1 MLKAEKQKFAKIKPK
16 NKIIK
21 FKKLILRSKVKNR
34 GITEIIIPNKNEEK
48 ISPKR
53 IAQRKIGQLASL
65 SKVFERVSHDIIE
78 GPTAVAV
85 KNVVIPTN
93 PGNNSFKVIFL
104 PNVKAKNRNRGK
116 ISPKMITGPFK

>member
-1 MLKAEKQKFAKIKPK
+1 MLKIEKQKFAKIMPK

-21 FKKLILRSKVKNR
+21 FKKLILRSKTKNR

-53 IAQRKIGQLASL
+53 TVQRKTGQLTSRSRVL
-65 SKVFERVSHDIIE
+65 ERVSQDMIE

-85 KNVVIPTN
+85 KNVVIPIN
-93 PGNNSFKVIFL
+93 PGNSSFKGILF
-104 PNVKAKNRNRGK
+104 PIVKAKNKNRGK
-116 ISPKMITGPFK
+116 ISPKIITGPFK

>member
-1 MLKAEKQKFAKIKPK
+1 MLKTEKQKFAKIKPR

-21 FKKLILRSKVKNR
+21 FKKLILRSKTKNR

-53 IAQRKIGQLASL
+53 TVQRKTGQLTSRSRVL
-65 SKVFERVSHDIIE
+65 ERVSQDMIE

-93 PGNNSFKVIFL
+93 PGNNSFKGIFL

-116 ISPKMITGPFK
+116 ISPKIITGPFK